1 MADTHRMDAMK
12 AMVAFLLLAMTDS
25 VAHAAPCPCTTFFA
39 GDAKPFIAEGM
50 ARDAASGRFFVA
62 GVAARRIVEI
72 RGGRAR
78 DFARLPDDYSPLG
91 IAVGGNILWV
101 TAAVM
106 PQGAGHE
113 GASALIALDLRGRVK
128 NVYPV
133 PDEGRHALGDLAI
146 APDGTIY
153 ISDGLDGSIYVLPP
167 GGHTLM
173 RLGARKLFKSP
184 QGMALSADGKSLLV
198 VDYALGLT
206 RLDLAA
212 ATFTAL
218 KTPDAVNAKG
228 IDGLAR
234 LPDGSFLAS
243 QNGTKEPHI
252 LRLTLSPDWSELRSA
267 DIIAANDAAV
277 ADPSL
282 VLADGSGAYVVG
294 VSQWGSFGRAQ
305 APTKPLQ
312 PWRIIKLD
320 LK

>member
-1 MADTHRMDAMK
+1 MRAFA
-12 AMVAFLLLAMTDS
+12 AFLLLIGMGSSA
-25 VAHAAPCPCTTFFA
+25 AAAPCPCTTFFT

-50 ARDAASGRFFVA
+50 ARDPASESFFVA

-72 RGGRAR
+72 QGGRAR
-78 DFARLPDDYSPLG
+78 DFAHLPDNYSPFG
-91 IAVGGNILWV
+91 IAVAKQKLWV
-101 TAAVM
+101 TAGVVA
-106 PQGAGHE
+106 QGEGHD
-113 GASALIALDLRGRVK
+113 GPSALIVFDLQGKVIGT
-128 NVYPV
+128 YPV
-133 PDEGRHALGDLAI
+133 PDEGRHVLGDLTV
-146 APDGTIY
+146 APDGTVY
-153 ISDGLDGSIYVLPP
+153 ISDGLDGSLYSLAP
-167 GGHTLM
+167 GAHALT

-206 RLDLAA
+206 RLDLATA
-212 ATFTAL
+212 AFTPL
-218 KTPDAVNAKG
+218 KIPEGNVKG

-267 DIIAANDAAV
+267 DVIAADDPAV
-277 ADPSL
+277 TDPSL
-282 VLADGSGAYVVG
+282 VLADASGAYVVG
-294 VSQWGSFGRAQ
+294 VSQWGSFGQGQ

-312 PWRIIKLD
+312 PWRIVKLD

>member
-1 MADTHRMDAMK
+1 MK
-12 AMVAFLLLAMTDS
+12 ALIAFLLLAMTGS
-25 VAHAAPCPCTTFFA
+25 AAIAAPCPCTTFFA

-50 ARDAASGRFFVA
+50 ARDGDRFFVA

-78 DFARLPDDYSPLG
+78 DFVHLPDDYSPFG
-91 IAVGGNILWV
+91 IAVAGRRLWV
-101 TAAVM
+101 TAAVVA
-106 PQGAGHE
+106 QGAGRD
-113 GASALIALDLRGRVK
+113 GPSALIGFDLRGRMIGT
-128 NVYPV
+128 YPV
-133 PDEGRHALGDLAI
+133 PDEGRHALGDLTI

-153 ISDGLDGSIYVLPP
+153 ISDGWDGSIYVLPP
-167 GGHTLM
+167 GGHALM

-184 QGMALSADGKSLLV
+184 QGMALSADAKSLLV

-206 RLDLAA
+206 RLDLAT
-212 ATFTAL
+212 ATFTPL
-218 KTPDAVNAKG
+218 KIPDGVNTKG

-252 LRLTLSPDWSELRSA
+252 LRLMLSSDWSELRSA
-267 DIIAANDAAV
+267 DIIAADDPAV

-282 VLADGSGAYVVG
+282 VMADSSGAYVVG
-294 VSQWGSFGRAQ
+294 VSQWGSFGQ
-305 APTKPLQ
+305 APTRPLQ
-312 PWRIIKLD
+312 PWRIVKLD

>member
-1 MADTHRMDAMK
+1 MRAIT
-12 AMVAFLLLAMTDS
+12 AFLFLALMGS
-25 VAHAAPCPCTTFFA
+25 GAQAAPCPCTTFYS

-50 ARDAASGRFFVA
+50 AHDGGRFFVA

-78 DFARLPDDYSPLG
+78 DFVHLPDDYSPFG
-91 IAVGGNILWV
+91 IAVAKQKLWV
-101 TAAVM
+101 TAAVVA
-106 PQGAGHE
+106 QGAGRD
-113 GASALIALDLRGRVK
+113 GASALIGFDLRGRMIGT
-128 NVYPV
+128 YPV
-133 PDEGRHALGDLAI
+133 LDEGRHALGDLTI

-153 ISDGLDGSIYVLPP
+153 ISDGLDGSIYLLPP
-167 GGHTLM
+167 GGHALM

-206 RLDLAA
+206 RLDLAT
-212 ATFTAL
+212 ATFTPL
-218 KTPDAVNAKG
+218 KTPDGVNAKG

-267 DIIAANDAAV
+267 EVIAADDPAV

-282 VLADGSGAYVVG
+282 VLADASGAYVVG
-294 VSQWGSFGRAQ
+294 VSQWGSFGQAQ

>member
-1 MADTHRMDAMK
+1 MK
-12 AMVAFLLLAMTDS
+12 VIAAFLLLVWTSSGA
-25 VAHAAPCPCTTFFA
+25 AAAPCPCTTLFT
-39 GDAKPFIAEGM
+39 GDAKPFIAEGL
-50 ARDAASGRFFVA
+50 ARDGDRFFVA

-72 RGGRAR
+72 RDGRAR
-78 DFARLPDDYSPLG
+78 DFVHLPDDYSPFG
-91 IAVGGNILWV
+91 IAVAGQMLWV
-101 TAAVM
+101 TAAVI
-106 PQGAGHE
+106 PQGAGHD
-113 GASALIALDLRGRVK
+113 GPSALIAFDLTGRVR
-128 NVYPV
+128 NIYPV
-133 PDEGRHALGDLAI
+133 PDDGRHALGDLTI
-146 APDGTIY
+146 ASDGTIY
-153 ISDGLDGSIYVLPP
+153 VSDGLDGSIYVLPP
-167 GGHTLM
+167 NAPALT
-173 RLGARKLFKSP
+173 RLGPRKLFKSP

-206 RLDLAA
+206 RLDLAT

-218 KTPDAVNAKG
+218 KIPDGVNAKG

-267 DIIAANDAAV
+267 DVIATNDPAV

-282 VLADGSGAYVVG
+282 VLADASGVYVVG
-294 VSQWGSFGRAQ
+294 VSQWGSFGQDQQ